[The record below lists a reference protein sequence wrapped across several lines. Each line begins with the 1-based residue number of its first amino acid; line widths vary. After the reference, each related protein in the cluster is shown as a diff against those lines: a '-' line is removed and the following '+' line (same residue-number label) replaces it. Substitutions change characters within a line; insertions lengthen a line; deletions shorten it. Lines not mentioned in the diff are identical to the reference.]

1 MIFNES
7 KLQEEII
14 KTWGKSGAH
23 NEVFEAMTLQIK
35 ELTEQL
41 RLYGVGRSF
50 IHELIK
56 KETDLR
62 TKLSENL
69 DLYKEKNNMVEYDK
83 TFSQWNKCNLVL
95 WDLKDILCRMGEDID

>member
-1 MIFNES
+1 M
-7 KLQEEII
+7 KRP
-14 KTWGKSGAH
+14 
-23 NEVFEAMTLQIK
+23 IK
-35 ELTEQL
+35 EDYLTTNQIEYSSMLNKYYEDLETYVDNIEEQL
-41 RLYGVGRSF
+41 RLCGVGISF
-50 IHELIK
+50 IHELIQ

-69 DLYKEKNNMVEYDK
+69 DLYKERNSMIDYDK